1 MALAHHLRRM
11 KQFCVKRLAFG
22 VRSSFDTR
30 RNAAIGQTLNAKRQA
45 LNFSCTRHGLPALL
59 ACLLLAGA
67 QAAPLSA
74 AGTAEPARVARA
86 RGNHG
91 QAVAH
96 MLAAHDIAPER
107 LELFL
112 RAFKKEAALE
122 VWGRNHG
129 DARFVLLKTYPICA
143 ASGALGPK
151 RRVGDGQVPEGFYII
166 DRFNPYSS
174 YHLSLGLNY
183 PNAQDRQ
190 RAAAAGIGNPGGDI
204 FIHGDC
210 VSIGCLAMGDAA
222 IEEIY
227 LLALA
232 AKSAA
237 ARHGNRRI
245 AVHIFPRRLD
255 PAELANLEHSAPDR
269 ATLAF
274 WRALQ
279 PAYENFER
287 THDLP
292 TVR

>member
-1 MALAHHLRRM
+1 M
-11 KQFCVKRLAFG
+11 KK
-22 VRSSFDTR
+22 
-30 RNAAIGQTLNAKRQA
+30 TL
-45 LNFSCTRHGLPALL
+45 TRHGLPVLL
-59 ACLLLAGA
+59 ACLLFSGA
-67 QAAPLSA
+67 QAVPLPV
-74 AGTAEPARVARA
+74 AGTAEPVRVARA

-91 QAVAH
+91 QAVAQV
-96 MLAAHDIAPER
+96 LAVHNIAPEK

-122 VWGRNHG
+122 VWGRNQG
-129 DARFVLLKTYPICA
+129 DARFTLLKTYPICA
-143 ASGALGPK
+143 ASGVLGPK
-151 RRVGDGQVPEGFYII
+151 RRVGDGQVPEGLYTI
-166 DRFNPYSS
+166 DRFNPYSN
-174 YHLSLGLNY
+174 YHLSLGLSY
-183 PNAQDRQ
+183 PSAQDRQ

-232 AKSAA
+232 AKFAA
-237 ARHGNRRI
+237 ARHGNRKI

-255 PAELANLEHSAPDR
+255 AAGLANLENSAPDR

-274 WRALQ
+274 WRELQ

-287 THDLP
+287 TRDLSS
-292 TVR
+292 TH